1 MKHALRLGAGPWFS
15 QAETTPA
22 VNVALGFRGHWF
34 QFFAFELEGFIHAI
48 AHRVEGPTGVD
59 TLQLSG
65 ARAHFLLEPWP
76 RSNVSLGIGPG
87 LGVLRLD
94 PHIAGEPQ
102 AALASPLFTLRAEL
116 AAALAPSVD
125 VLFVLTHSHAT
136 RKLAGYSPRAPNSPL
151 LASGIDAML
160 AVEWHLE

>member
-1 MKHALRLGAGPWFS
+1 MKHALRLGVGPWFS

-34 QFFAFELEGFIHAI
+34 QLFAFEVEGFVHAI
-48 AHRVEGPTGVD
+48 AHHIEGATGVD
-59 TLQLSG
+59 TLRLSG
-65 ARAHFLLEPWP
+65 ARAHVLLEPWP
-76 RSNVSLGIGPG
+76 KSNVSLGIGPG

-94 PHIAGEPQ
+94 PRVAGDWEP
-102 AALASPLFTLRAEL
+102 ALASPLFTLRAEL
-116 AAALAPSVD
+116 AAALAPEVD

-136 RKLAGYSPRAPNSPL
+136 RKLAGYSPRAPDSPL